1 MSREIKFRA
10 KFRHVL
16 NGEEVWQ
23 YIGVNQHLTM
33 PSYVQVTEWEQY
45 TGLKDKNGVEIFEGD
60 IITHYNGMVSHF
72 TKEQVIYWEGSFAAF
87 QNANM
92 ALVNFN
98 TPMYVSVEGNIHENK
113 DLLK

>member
-23 YIGVNQHLTM
+23 YIGVNQQLTM
-33 PSYVQVTEWEQY
+33 PSYVQVTEWERIAGTVAGY
-45 TGLKDKNGVEIFEGD
+45 DLYSGDLLKWEETSVIFEVVFCND
-60 IITHYNGMVSHF
+60 TWSFIAKSKHREPILLHR
-72 TKEQVIYWEGSFAAF
+72 VINECT
-87 QNANM
+87 
-92 ALVNFN
+92 LI
-98 TPMYVSVEGNIHENK
+98 GNIHENK